1 MSVDAFAKAYRY
13 HRTKPF
19 SLIRNVSRDLEPKGA
34 CGTFA
39 WSALHIETGG
49 KPWQAILTGKAM
61 LWRCWSPVNGKV
73 PRHAALWVRGKG
85 WIDSTVRE
93 WRPKPEPHR
102 KAWPVGFP
110 VLAILAALF
119 WASPLRADTSRMS
132 LEGPTG
138 TCFAVVVI
146 ENRYGVYIR
155 DEVLDTPRGPVVM
168 RYVTVGGHNATDADQ
183 VDVVSLP
190 DGVMADP
197 MHLDLPDGQT
207 GRVCL
212 MEWLGG

>member
-1 MSVDAFAKAYRY
+1 MLRY
-13 HRTKPF
+13 LATLFLALPAHAQ
-19 SLIRNVSRDLEPKGA
+19 EP
-34 CGTFA
+34 
-39 WSALHIETGG
+39 
-49 KPWQAILTGKAM
+49 
-61 LWRCWSPVNGKV
+61 
-73 PRHAALWVRGKG
+73 
-85 WIDSTVRE
+85 
-93 WRPKPEPHR
+93 
-102 KAWPVGFP
+102 
-110 VLAILAALF
+110 
-119 WASPLRADTSRMS
+119 RMS
-132 LEGPTG
+132 LEGPNG

-146 ENRYGVYIR
+146 ENRAGTYNR

-212 MEWLGG
+212 MEWLSG